1 MQSLSVV
8 LYDADKHVY
17 IDVPY
22 SDKDDN
28 DVKANGAFWDGE
40 TKKWFV
46 LNSNTDLIK
55 KYPMRH
61 KYFLDVPYDGKD
73 EAKAQGARWDLE
85 AKKWYTYDT
94 KSNSFPIL

>member
-8 LYDADKHVY
+8 LYQADKHVY

-22 SDKDDN
+22 SDKDD
-28 DVKANGAFWDGE
+28 VKANGAFWCGE
-40 TKKWFV
+40 SKQWFV

-55 KYPMRH
+55 KYPLRH
-61 KYFLDVPYDGKD
+61 KYFLDVPFDKD
-73 EAKAQGARWDLE
+73 EAKSQGSRWDNE

-94 KSNSFPIL
+94 TSNSFPIL

>member
-22 SDKDDN
+22 SDKD

-55 KYPMRH
+55 KYPMR
-61 KYFLDVPYDGKD
+61 KIYFIEVPYDGKD
-73 EAKAQGARWDLE
+73 EAKAQGARWNVE
-85 AKKWYTYDT
+85 AKKWYTYDIT
-94 KSNSFPIL
+94 KNTFPIL

>member
-22 SDKDDN
+22 SDKDD
-28 DVKANGAFWDGE
+28 VKANGSFWDGE

-55 KYPMRH
+55 KYPMR
-61 KYFLDVPYDGKD
+61 KIYFIEVPYDGKD
-73 EAKAQGARWDLE
+73 EAKAQGARWNVE
-85 AKKWYTYDT
+85 AKKWYTYDIT
-94 KSNSFPIL
+94 KNTFPIL